1 VAQPALS
8 QTNENPLTRREFWA
22 ENEPQFIMP
31 ELEPFTHENPLLDD
45 NFWASVK
52 QSDNGLNLVRE
63 AIANGADVNEL
74 SPRNPPLVFAIYN
87 GPLAAVPVLIAAGAD
102 VNLKS
107 SPNSFGSKA
116 DCNSIVGGLGTAIQ
130 SAASLDKEDAP
141 ETEIVGTKTLEQQ
154 QSLK

>member
-1 VAQPALS
+1 MRQIITTSITLIFVMLVAQPALS
-8 QTNENPLTRREFWA
+8 QTNKNPLIRREFWA

-63 AIANGADVNEL
+63 AIANGADVN
-74 SPRNPPLVFAIYN
+74 
-87 GPLAAVPVLIAAGAD
+87 
-102 VNLKS
+102 LKS

-116 DCNSIVGGLGTAIQ
+116 DCNSIVGGLGTALH

-141 ETEIVGTKTLEQQ
+141 EAEIVGTKTLEQQ